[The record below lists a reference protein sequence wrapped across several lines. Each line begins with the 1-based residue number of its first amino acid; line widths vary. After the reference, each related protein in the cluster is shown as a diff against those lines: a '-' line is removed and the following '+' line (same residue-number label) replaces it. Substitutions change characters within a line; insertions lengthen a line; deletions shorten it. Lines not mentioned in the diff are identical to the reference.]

1 MKTGTRKRI
10 LSIGI
15 SMAMVISS
23 LPGGK
28 AKEVNAAT
36 QNNYVKALQEALY
49 FYDANMCGDN
59 VDYYS
64 ALSWRDNCHTD
75 DEFYYFDGVIRKVV
89 KSGFHDAGD
98 HVKFGLP
105 QAYTATILGLSYME
119 NADVYKKYGLTK
131 HMKNISSCFYK
142 YFSDCTGILGNTV
155 HGFCYQ
161 IGEPNLDH
169 AYWGKP
175 ENQSSRKEQYYVTSE
190 ENPATDI
197 VSETSAALALQYLN
211 NPGDPYS
218 LFLAERLFDYAKTN
232 DKKIATDGPGE
243 FYKSSSWEDDYCLA
257 AALLCIAVGNTS
269 DRDIYASEFKKY
281 YSNCNQYSWLS
292 WDNVSSLALKYGE
305 KAGLIDL
312 SSDPVANCL
321 NNMKKECAV
330 NDGYYCLSDW
340 GSARYNCN
348 MDALAF
354 LSNDEDNAKWAF
366 GQLDYILGDDN
377 RSFVCGHTKYE
388 LHPHHRAASAYDNVE
403 SHGKEKQEHILVG
416 ALVGGPDRS
425 GNFVNDANLHKY
437 TEVAL
442 DYNAGYIFALSGA
455 IEKLMKDNKLS
466 AQGTIDDSIL
476 VSEYRRNLIIS
487 YKSES
492 EIGRLSNYHENETE
506 EPSSEEPSSEEPSEE
521 PSSEE
526 QSSEEVSSEEQS
538 SEEVSSEEQSS
549 EEVSSEEQSSEEV
562 SSEEQ
567 SSEEVS
573 SEEQSSEEVSSEEQS
588 SEEVSSEKQSSE
600 EVSSEEQSSEE
611 VSSEEQS
618 SEEVSSEEQSSEEV
632 SSEEQS
638 SEEEGSEYTGEEQSS
653 EHVGEEESSEK
664 TSEEQSSEEEGSEY
678 TGEEQ
683 SSEKSS
689 EEQSSEDV
697 SSEEQS
703 SDKESEES
711 SKETPYVEESSEETS
726 SEEQSSEIPSE
737 EQSSETPSEEQ
748 SSEIPSEEQSSE
760 TPSEEQSSETPSEEQ
775 SSETSTEKQTETKPV
790 TEQTETTSNNN
801 NTAGSNTNNNT
812 NSNTNNNG
820 NTDNESKTV
829 VKDKKRILKKGKIKI
844 NLKNK
849 KKYKLSK
856 KIKIKSKYAIK
867 SITIN
872 KKKIKIK
879 KNAKKISF
887 KLKKYKKFLK
897 KRKFNKIIIK
907 DIYGKKIVRKIK
919 IK

>member
-388 LHPHHRAASAYDNVE
+388 LHPHHRAASGYDNVE

-760 TPSEEQSSETPSEEQ
+760 TPSEEQSSET
-775 SSETSTEKQTETKPV
+775 STEKQTETKPV

-879 KNAKKISF
+879 KNAKKVSF

>member
-312 SSDPVANCL
+312 SSDPVVNCL

-388 LHPHHRAASAYDNVE
+388 LHPHHRAASGYDNVE

-526 QSSEEVSSEEQS
+526 PSEEPSSEEQS
-538 SEEVSSEEQSS
+538 SE
-549 EEVSSEEQSSEEV
+549 
-562 SSEEQ
+562 
-567 SSEEVS
+567 
-573 SEEQSSEEVSSEEQS
+573 
-588 SEEVSSEKQSSE
+588 
-600 EVSSEEQSSEE
+600 
-611 VSSEEQS
+611 
-618 SEEVSSEEQSSEEV
+618 
-632 SSEEQS
+632 
-638 SEEEGSEYTGEEQSS
+638 
-653 EHVGEEESSEK
+653 
-664 TSEEQSSEEEGSEY
+664 
-678 TGEEQ
+678 
-683 SSEKSS
+683 
-689 EEQSSEDV
+689 
-697 SSEEQS
+697 
-703 SDKESEES
+703 
-711 SKETPYVEESSEETS
+711 
-726 SEEQSSEIPSE
+726 
-737 EQSSETPSEEQ
+737 
-748 SSEIPSEEQSSE
+748 
-760 TPSEEQSSETPSEEQ
+760 
-775 SSETSTEKQTETKPV
+775 
-790 TEQTETTSNNN
+790 
-801 NTAGSNTNNNT
+801 
-812 NSNTNNNG
+812 
-820 NTDNESKTV
+820 
-829 VKDKKRILKKGKIKI
+829 
-844 NLKNK
+844 
-849 KKYKLSK
+849 
-856 KIKIKSKYAIK
+856 
-867 SITIN
+867 
-872 KKKIKIK
+872 
-879 KNAKKISF
+879 
-887 KLKKYKKFLK
+887 
-897 KRKFNKIIIK
+897 
-907 DIYGKKIVRKIK
+907 
-919 IK
+919 

>member
-388 LHPHHRAASAYDNVE
+388 LHPHHRAASGYDNVE

-526 QSSEEVSSEEQS
+526 QSSEEVSSEEQL

-573 SEEQSSEEVSSEEQS
+573 SEEQ
-588 SEEVSSEKQSSE
+588 
-600 EVSSEEQSSEE
+600 
-611 VSSEEQS
+611 
-618 SEEVSSEEQSSEEV
+618 

-726 SEEQSSEIPSE
+726 SEEQSSETPSEEQSSETPSEEQSSETPSEEQSSEIPSEEQSSEIPSE

-760 TPSEEQSSETPSEEQ
+760 TP
-775 SSETSTEKQTETKPV
+775 TEKQTETKPV

-801 NTAGSNTNNNT
+801 NTAGNNTNNNT

-872 KKKIKIK
+872 KKKIKFK

>member
-388 LHPHHRAASAYDNVE
+388 LHPHHRAASGYDNVE

-879 KNAKKISF
+879 KNAKKVSF

>member
-388 LHPHHRAASAYDNVE
+388 LHPHHRAASGYDNVE

-526 QSSEEVSSEEQS
+526 QSS
-538 SEEVSSEEQSS
+538 
-549 EEVSSEEQSSEEV
+549 
-562 SSEEQ
+562 
-567 SSEEVS
+567 
-573 SEEQSSEEVSSEEQS
+573 
-588 SEEVSSEKQSSE
+588 
-600 EVSSEEQSSEE
+600 
-611 VSSEEQS
+611 
-618 SEEVSSEEQSSEEV
+618 
-632 SSEEQS
+632 
-638 SEEEGSEYTGEEQSS
+638 
-653 EHVGEEESSEK
+653 
-664 TSEEQSSEEEGSEY
+664 
-678 TGEEQ
+678 
-683 SSEKSS
+683 
-689 EEQSSEDV
+689 
-697 SSEEQS
+697 
-703 SDKESEES
+703 
-711 SKETPYVEESSEETS
+711 
-726 SEEQSSEIPSE
+726 
-737 EQSSETPSEEQ
+737 
-748 SSEIPSEEQSSE
+748 
-760 TPSEEQSSETPSEEQ
+760 
-775 SSETSTEKQTETKPV
+775 
-790 TEQTETTSNNN
+790 
-801 NTAGSNTNNNT
+801 
-812 NSNTNNNG
+812 
-820 NTDNESKTV
+820 
-829 VKDKKRILKKGKIKI
+829 
-844 NLKNK
+844 
-849 KKYKLSK
+849 
-856 KIKIKSKYAIK
+856 
-867 SITIN
+867 
-872 KKKIKIK
+872 
-879 KNAKKISF
+879 
-887 KLKKYKKFLK
+887 
-897 KRKFNKIIIK
+897 
-907 DIYGKKIVRKIK
+907 
-919 IK
+919 